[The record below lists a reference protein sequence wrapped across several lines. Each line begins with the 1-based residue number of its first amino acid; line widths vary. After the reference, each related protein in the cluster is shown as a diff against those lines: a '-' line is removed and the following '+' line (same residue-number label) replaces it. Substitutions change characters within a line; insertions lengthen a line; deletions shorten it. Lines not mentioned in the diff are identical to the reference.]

1 MLLSNFRKGI
11 SKSSKY
17 ISKNIASVISR
28 NALDVNQIQEIEDIL
43 ISADLGVQVSKQ
55 LINEIKKK
63 HLNQDVSLESI
74 QYTLANEIEK
84 ILTPCQAK
92 IDISK
97 ANGPQVFLF
106 IGVNGSGK
114 TTTIGKLSKKLSEKN
129 KIIVAACDTFRAAAV
144 SQVKEWTQKSGINLY
159 EGKENQDPA
168 SVAFEACIK
177 AKNENFDLIF
187 IDTAGRLGNNK
198 NLMEQLLKIKKSSQ
212 KAITDAITKTFLVLD
227 GSSGNNIINQFENF
241 NNITGVD
248 GIIITKLDGT
258 AKGGALVYLI
268 SKYKVPIFFVGLGEK
283 IDDLH
288 EFKAKEFSL
297 SLFNLFDEH

>member
-1 MLLSNFRKGI
+1 MLLSRFRKGI

-17 ISKNIASVISR
+17 ISKNISSIISR
-28 NALDVNQIQEIEDIL
+28 KTLDAKQIQEIEEIL
-43 ISADLGVQVSKQ
+43 ISADLGIKVSTQ
-55 LINEIKKK
+55 LINEIQKK
-63 HLNQDVSLESI
+63 HLDKDINLKSI

-84 ILTPCQAK
+84 ILTPCEAK
-92 IDISK
+92 IDAIKS
-97 ANGPQVFLF
+97 NVPQVFLF

-114 TTTIGKLSKKLSEKN
+114 TTTIGKLSKKLSNQN

-168 SVAFEACIK
+168 SVAFEACTK

-212 KAITDAITKTFLVLD
+212 KAITDAIIKTFLVLD

-241 NNITGVD
+241 NSITGVD

-268 SKYKVPIFFVGLGEK
+268 SKYKVPIFFIGLGEK
-283 IDDLH
+283 IDDLL
-288 EFKAKEFSL
+288 EFKAKEFAF
-297 SLFNLFDEH
+297 SLFNLFDEY

>member
-1 MLLSNFRKGI
+1 MLLSKFRKGI

-97 ANGPQVFLF
+97 TNGPQVFLF

-241 NNITGVD
+241 NDITGVD

>member
-1 MLLSNFRKGI
+1 MLLSKFRKGI

-97 ANGPQVFLF
+97 TNGPQVFLF

>member
-1 MLLSNFRKGI
+1 MLLSKFRKGI

-43 ISADLGVQVSKQ
+43 ISADLGVQVSTQ

-97 ANGPQVFLF
+97 TNGPQVFLF

-114 TTTIGKLSKKLSEKN
+114 TTTIGKLSKKLSEQN

>member
-1 MLLSNFRKGI
+1 MLLSKFRKGI

-43 ISADLGVQVSKQ
+43 ISADLGVQVSTQ

-97 ANGPQVFLF
+97 TNGPQVFLF

>member
-1 MLLSNFRKGI
+1 MLLSKFRKGI

-43 ISADLGVQVSKQ
+43 ISADLGVQVSTQ

-114 TTTIGKLSKKLSEKN
+114 TTTIGKLSKKLSEQN

-241 NNITGVD
+241 NDITGVD

-268 SKYKVPIFFVGLGEK
+268 SKYKVPIFFIGLGEK

>member
-1 MLLSNFRKGI
+1 MLLSKFRKGI

-97 ANGPQVFLF
+97 TNGPQVFLF

-114 TTTIGKLSKKLSEKN
+114 TTTIGKLSKKLSEQN

-268 SKYKVPIFFVGLGEK
+268 SKYKVPIFFIGLGEK

>member
-1 MLLSNFRKGI
+1 MLLSKFRKGI

-43 ISADLGVQVSKQ
+43 ISADLGVQVSTQ

>member
-1 MLLSNFRKGI
+1 MLLSKFRKGI

-43 ISADLGVQVSKQ
+43 ISADLGVQVSTQ

-97 ANGPQVFLF
+97 TNGPQVFLF

-114 TTTIGKLSKKLSEKN
+114 TTTIGKLSKKLSEQN

-268 SKYKVPIFFVGLGEK
+268 SKYKVPIFFIGLGEK

>member
-1 MLLSNFRKGI
+1 MLLSKFRKGI

-43 ISADLGVQVSKQ
+43 ISADLGVQVSTQ

-97 ANGPQVFLF
+97 TNGPQVFLF

-114 TTTIGKLSKKLSEKN
+114 TPTIGKLSKKLSEQN

-168 SVAFEACIK
+168 SVALEACIK

-212 KAITDAITKTFLVLD
+212 KAITDAITKTFLV
-227 GSSGNNIINQFENF
+227 
-241 NNITGVD
+241 
-248 GIIITKLDGT
+248 
-258 AKGGALVYLI
+258 
-268 SKYKVPIFFVGLGEK
+268 
-283 IDDLH
+283 
-288 EFKAKEFSL
+288 
-297 SLFNLFDEH
+297 

>member
-1 MLLSNFRKGI
+1 MLLSKFRKGI

-97 ANGPQVFLF
+97 TNGPQVFLF

-114 TTTIGKLSKKLSEKN
+114 TTTIGKLSKKLSEQN

-241 NNITGVD
+241 NDITGVD

>member
-1 MLLSNFRKGI
+1 MLLSKFRKGI

-97 ANGPQVFLF
+97 TNGPQVFLF

-241 NNITGVD
+241 NDITGVD

-268 SKYKVPIFFVGLGEK
+268 SKYKVPIFFIGLGEK